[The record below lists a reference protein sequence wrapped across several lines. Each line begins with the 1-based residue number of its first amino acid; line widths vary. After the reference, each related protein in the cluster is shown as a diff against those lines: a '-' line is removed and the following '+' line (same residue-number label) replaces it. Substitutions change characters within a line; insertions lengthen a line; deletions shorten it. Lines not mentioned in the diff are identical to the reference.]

1 MRLNGDL
8 MHYQGGKMNLPELE
22 LPPKGNKKLEGVDIF
37 LHWRGD
43 AAIDTLAN
51 QLKSLSNSLK
61 LSSIDSRGLL
71 VWPHAASQG
80 ENGDHWRC
88 RFTAANDTAPV
99 THEQVIHL
107 LQSISKAG
115 LDFVKTEHLYSF
127 DGVRGFTVAQGQ

>member
-1 MRLNGDL
+1 MPEIS
-8 MHYQGGKMNLPELE
+8 LPA
-22 LPPKGNKKLEGVDIF
+22 PAAKKLEGVDIF
-37 LHWRGD
+37 IHWRGQG
-43 AAIDTLAN
+43 AVEVLAG

-71 VWPHAASQG
+71 VWPDAASKT
-80 ENGDHWRC
+80 ETGDHWRC

-99 THEQVIHL
+99 TPEQIIHL

-115 LDFVKTEHLYSF
+115 LDFIKTENLYSF